1 MKLTTGLTL
10 LTLCLASSST
20 FGAAI
25 VNGNFSSC
33 DYSGWSKDTDGF
45 GDVST
50 GNDFSMVNNAGDCSA
65 SINVDHFDPA
75 GNAMDIPMDEAIFA
89 NTLYQELD
97 LTAAGDSTFSLQI
110 DFSVD
115 SEINSSNSDFIADY
129 FLVGLNDGTGNYYDE
144 TGGLGFLFEPTDIDG
159 AFSQVLSFVLD
170 NSFANQAGWFLDIQL
185 NIGVDNFGSP
195 DAFGSTFL
203 VNSVSLIE
211 IENVDPGT
219 NVVPEPAAL
228 SLLSLGLISLYIRK
242 KRS

>member
-50 GNDFSMVNNAGDCSA
+50 GNDFSIINNAGDCSA

-75 GNAMDIPMDEAIFA
+75 GNIMGIAVDEAFFA

-97 LTAAGDSTFSLQI
+97 LTAAGDSTFSL
-110 DFSVD
+110 
-115 SEINSSNSDFIADY
+115 
-129 FLVGLNDGTGNYYDE
+129 
-144 TGGLGFLFEPTDIDG
+144 
-159 AFSQVLSFVLD
+159 
-170 NSFANQAGWFLDIQL
+170 
-185 NIGVDNFGSP
+185 
-195 DAFGSTFL
+195 
-203 VNSVSLIE
+203 
-211 IENVDPGT
+211 
-219 NVVPEPAAL
+219 
-228 SLLSLGLISLYIRK
+228 
-242 KRS
+242 